1 MTADALDRLIKQIH
15 CDNQGAGLFIPFMS
29 QQYIHAVRFWA
40 NRMYIL
46 GASYG
51 ADLITEE
58 LAMQWNEL
66 MKEESEATKAPTDL
80 IKLPEAFK
88 KDTKWKQ
95 WKESVLTYLHSKM
108 GQASIPLA
116 YIVHENDLPIISW

>member
-1 MTADALDRLIKQIH
+1 MRLGLSEVAAREFINNGITNTHKLRILTADALDRLIKQIH
-15 CDNQGAGLFIPFMS
+15 HDNQGAGLFIPFMS
-29 QQYIHAVRFWA
+29 QQYIHAVRFWV

-46 GASYG
+46 GTPYG

-95 WKESVLTYLHSKM
+95 WKENV
-108 GQASIPLA
+108 
-116 YIVHENDLPIISW
+116 

>member
-1 MTADALDRLIKQIH
+1 MRLGLSEVAAREFINNGITNTHKLRILTADALDRLIKQIH
-15 CDNQGAGLFIPFMS
+15 RDNQGAGLFIPFKS

-46 GASYG
+46 GTPYG

-80 IKLPEAFK
+80 IKLPE
-88 KDTKWKQ
+88 
-95 WKESVLTYLHSKM
+95 
-108 GQASIPLA
+108 
-116 YIVHENDLPIISW
+116 